1 MVVSVTAN
9 QSPQPVTLKRYHEKR
24 KFQETPEPVGLLQEA
39 RGPLRF
45 VVQLH
50 RATRLHFDVRLE
62 LDGTL
67 KSWAVPKGP
76 SNDPQERRLAVM
88 VEDHPLEYQAFEG
101 IIPKGNYG
109 AGTVMVWDNGTYYS
123 RQTPDREES
132 ERVLLDGLQKGHIT
146 FILEGKKLK
155 GEFALVKL
163 KRGEENAWLLLK
175 KGDAFAN
182 GKDVLEF
189 DRSVLTNRSLDEI
202 AKQAPAR
209 KEIWHSQPKAK
220 LPDLGDAPPAGML
233 RQMKPMLAASTSRP
247 FDRAGWLFEIKWD
260 GYRAIAEIEAGQVRL
275 YSRNQRSLE
284 DRFAPLLAPLQQLG
298 HDAVLDG
305 EVVVLDAAGKPRF
318 QLLQDYAKNRQG
330 QLVYC
335 VFDVLYLAGHDLR
348 RLPLVRRKAVLKQI
362 LTTGSQL
369 VFSDHVEQH
378 GREFFKL
385 ISQQG
390 LEGMMAK
397 EALSPYLVGQRSAA
411 WLKIKIA
418 QRQQAVIAGFTQP
431 GGGRKHFGSLLL
443 GVYHGRELV
452 YAGHVGTGF
461 NETRLRDIG
470 RKLEPL
476 VQAGCPFKKKPL
488 ANAPVHWV
496 KPELVCEVSFRE
508 WTRDEV
514 MRHPVF
520 LRMLEDRA
528 ASSVRKAPEIQP
540 EEIANN
546 RPPLDKGGLQGGFP
560 RTTNIEKPP
569 PDPLLVQEGGSLS
582 KNPLL
587 VQGGQS
593 ELKLPTK
600 EGVISIDGRTVKLT
614 NLNKVYW
621 PEEKF
626 TKRDLVTYY
635 YEIAL
640 FILPCLKDRPQS
652 LNRHPNGIHGE
663 SFYQKDIEHHPEWV
677 KTVPVRSE
685 SQDKEIR
692 FLLCQD
698 AATLVYMANL
708 GCIEINPW
716 SSRLGMLEQPD
727 YFVIDLDPE
736 DIAFEAVVDAALAV
750 RRVLDAAGAE
760 SYCKTSGKTGLHVY
774 VPLGACCTYEQAR
787 QFAEIIARL
796 AHRELPKIT
805 SLERNPAKRQKK
817 VYLDFL
823 QNRRGQ
829 TLAAPYSVR
838 PHPGATVSTPL
849 RWEEVKRGLDPSQ
862 FTIRTM
868 RQRLEETGDLWT
880 PVLSGTIDLVKCLQR
895 LG

>member
-1 MVVSVTAN
+1 
-9 QSPQPVTLKRYHEKR
+9 VTLKKYREKR
-24 KFQETPEPVGLLQEA
+24 KFQETPEPEGGQHEA
-39 RGPLRF
+39 RRALRF

-50 RATRLHFDVRLE
+50 RATRLHFDFRLE

-76 SNDPQERRLAVM
+76 SLDPQERRLAVM
-88 VEDHPLEYQAFEG
+88 VEDHPLEYESFEG

-123 RQTPDREES
+123 RQTPDRDES
-132 ERVLLDGLQKGHIT
+132 ERVLLDGLKKGHIT

-175 KGDAFAN
+175 KGDPFASS
-182 GKDVLEF
+182 KDVLEF
-189 DRSVLTNRSLDEI
+189 DRSVLSNRSLDEI

-209 KEIWHSQPKAK
+209 QEIWHGKPKTS
-220 LPDLGDAPPAGML
+220 LPDLSDAPPSKML
-233 RQMKPMLAASTSRP
+233 RQVKPMLATAASRP

-275 YSRNQRSLE
+275 YSRNQLSLE
-284 DRFAPLLAPLQQLG
+284 ERFAPLIASLQRLG

-318 QLLQDYAKNRQG
+318 QLLQDYQKSRLG
-330 QLVYC
+330 HLVYC
-335 VFDVLYLAGHDLR
+335 AFDVLYLAGHDLR
-348 RLPLVRRKAVLKQI
+348 KLPLVRRKDVLKQI
-362 LTTGSQL
+362 LPADPQL

-378 GREFFKL
+378 GKEFFNL
-385 ISQQG
+385 ISHQG

-397 EALSPYLVGQRSAA
+397 DGSSPYLIGQRSAA
-411 WLKIKIA
+411 WFKIKIE
-418 QRQQAVIAGFTQP
+418 QRQEAVIAGFTQP

-443 GVYHGRELV
+443 GVYAGKELV
-452 YAGHVGTGF
+452 YVGHVGTGF
-461 NETRLRDIG
+461 NEALLRDIG
-470 RKLEPL
+470 GKLEPL
-476 VQAGCPFKKKPL
+476 IQPGCPFKKKPL
-488 ANAPVHWV
+488 ANAPVSWV

-508 WTRDEV
+508 WTKDEV
-514 MRHPVF
+514 MRQPVF
-520 LRMLEDRA
+520 LGMREDRPA
-528 ASSVRKAPEIQP
+528 KSVRRETPDRLPDIDTKEDTH
-540 EEIANN
+540 
-546 RPPLDKGGLQGGFP
+546 PPLDKGGLQGGVP
-560 RTTNIEKPP
+560 PKTNNLKPP
-569 PDPLLVQEGGSLS
+569 PDL
-582 KNPLL
+582 LL
-587 VQGGQS
+587 VQGEGKS
-593 ELKLPTK
+593 NELKLPEK
-600 EGVISIDGRTVKLT
+600 DGVISIDGRTVKLT

-621 PEEKF
+621 PQEKF

-635 YEIAL
+635 YEIAP
-640 FILPCLKDRPQS
+640 FILPYLKDRPQS

-727 YFVIDLDPE
+727 FFVIDLDPG
-736 DIAFEAVVDAALAV
+736 DIAFDAVVEAALAV
-750 RRVLDAAGAE
+750 RKVLDAAGAE

-774 VPLGACCTYEQAR
+774 VPLGGCCTYEQAR

-849 RWEEVKRGLDPSQ
+849 RWEEVQRGLDPSQ
-862 FTIRTM
+862 FTIRTI
-868 RQRLEETGDLWT
+868 RERLEKTADLWT

>member
-1 MVVSVTAN
+1 MVVSASASLDCTVH
-9 QSPQPVTLKRYHEKR
+9 SVTLKKYREKR
-24 KFQETPEPVGLLQEA
+24 KFQETPEPAGGHHPG

-50 RATRLHFDVRLE
+50 RATRLHFDFRLQ

-76 SNDPQERRLAVM
+76 SLDPQERRLAVM
-88 VEDHPLEYQAFEG
+88 VEDHPLEYESFEG

-132 ERVLLDGLQKGHIT
+132 ERILLDGLKKGHLT

-163 KRGEENAWLLLK
+163 KHGEQNAWLLLK

-182 GKDVLEF
+182 SKDIVEF
-189 DRSVLTNRSLDEI
+189 DRSVISNRSLDEI
-202 AKQAPAR
+202 AQQASER
-209 KEIWHSQPKAK
+209 QEIWHGKPKTS
-220 LPDLGDAPPAGML
+220 LPDLADAPAGAML
-233 RQMKPMLAASTSRP
+233 RQVRPMLATSTNRP
-247 FDRAGWLFEIKWD
+247 FDRAGWLFELKWD

-275 YSRNQRSLE
+275 YSRNQLSLE
-284 DRFAPLLAPLQQLG
+284 ERFAPLLAPLQRLG

-305 EVVVLDAAGKPRF
+305 EVVVLDEAGRPRF
-318 QLLQDYAKNRQG
+318 QLLQDYTKSRQG

-348 RLPLVRRKAVLKQI
+348 KLPLVRRKELLKQI
-362 LTTGSQL
+362 LPSDSGL
-369 VFSDHVEQH
+369 VFSDHVEEH
-378 GREFFKL
+378 GKEFFNL
-385 ISQQG
+385 VSQQG

-397 EALSPYLVGQRSAA
+397 DGSSPYLAGQRSAA
-411 WLKIKIA
+411 WLKIKTE
-418 QRQQAVIAGFTQP
+418 QRLEAIIAGFTQP

-443 GVYHGRELV
+443 GVYEGKELV
-452 YAGHVGTGF
+452 YIGHVGTGF
-461 NETRLRDIG
+461 NEARLRDIG
-470 RKLEPL
+470 RKLESL
-476 VQAGCPFKKKPL
+476 VQPGCPFKKKPP

-508 WTRDEV
+508 WTKDEV
-514 MRHPVF
+514 LRHPVF
-520 LRMLEDRA
+520 LRMLEDRRA
-528 ASSVRKAPEIQP
+528 KSIRRKTADTLAKSESK
-540 EEIANN
+540 EAD
-546 RPPLDKGGLQGGFP
+546 RPTLDKAGI
-560 RTTNIEKPP
+560 R
-569 PDPLLVQEGGSLS
+569 GGS
-582 KNPLL
+582 KPKTTKRKPLHDAPL
-587 VQGGQS
+587 VQGGGKI
-593 ELKLPTK
+593 KLAGK
-600 EGVISIDGRTVKLT
+600 GGSISVDGRTVTLT

-635 YEIAL
+635 QEIAP
-640 FILPCLKDRPQS
+640 FILPYLRDRPQS
-652 LNRHPNGIHGE
+652 MNRHPNGIHGE
-663 SFYQKDIEHHPEWV
+663 SFYQKDVAHHPDWV
-677 KTVPVRSE
+677 KTVKIQSE
-685 SQDKEIR
+685 SQEKEIR

-727 YFVIDLDPE
+727 FFVIDLDPE
-736 DIAFEAVVDAALAV
+736 DIPFDAVVDAALAV
-750 RRVLDAAGAE
+750 RKVLDKAE
-760 SYCKTSGKTGLHVY
+760 AKSYCKTSGKTGLHVY
-774 VPLGACCTYEQAR
+774 VPLGGCCSYEQAR

-796 AHRELPKIT
+796 AHRDLPKIT
-805 SLERNPAKRQKK
+805 SLERSPAKRQKK

-849 RWEEVKRGLDPSQ
+849 RWDEVQRGLDPSQ
-862 FTIRTM
+862 FTIQTIGK
-868 RQRLEETGDLWT
+868 RLEKIGDLWP
-880 PVLSGTIDLVKCLQR
+880 PVLSGTIDLAKCLQR